1 MDLSFT
7 LKSIEAHLF
16 RVPIE
21 EPVVTSFGVM
31 RDRPALFVRA
41 ISSQGDVGWGEI
53 WCNFP
58 SVGAEHRARLV
69 NSVLAPACVGRDYG
83 DPAEAWRQLSGATEV
98 LAIQSG
104 EPGPL
109 AQSIAG
115 IDIALWDMVARR
127 CGLPAYRMFR
137 EENVDCVP
145 VYASGINASAP
156 EVLAAV
162 KRQEGYRRFKLKVGF
177 GKERDVANLR
187 AMRETLG
194 ADTAIMVDANQAWS
208 LDEALEMARALAPF
222 SPLWLEEPMRA
233 DQPMIAWREMAE
245 GSPIPIALGENL
257 RGTEQFTDAI
267 AGSGASFLQ
276 PDIGKWGGFSGCV
289 AIGRQAL
296 EHGLVF
302 CPHWLGGGVGL
313 VASLHL
319 LAAVGGPGV
328 LEVDANPNSLRD
340 VFVRNFPSVTAS
352 GDMNV
357 PAGAGLGVEPDLDA
371 MAQFRIEI

>member
-16 RVPIE
+16 RVPID

-31 RDRPALFVRA
+31 SDRPALFVRA

-69 NSVLAPACVGRDYG
+69 NRVLAPASLGREFA
-83 DPAEAWRQLSGATEV
+83 DPVDAWGHLSRATEV

-127 CGLPAYRMFR
+127 CGLPVYRIFR

-156 EVLAAV
+156 VALALE
-162 KRQEGYRRFKLKVGF
+162 KQQEGYRRFKLKVGF
-177 GKERDVANLR
+177 GRERDVANLR

-208 LDEALEMARALAPF
+208 LDEALEMAGVLAPF

-233 DQPMIAWREMAE
+233 DQPMIAWREMVA

-257 RGTEQFTDAI
+257 RGADEFSEMTAN
-267 AGSGASFLQ
+267 GGAAFLQ

-289 AIGRQAL
+289 PVGRQAL
-296 EHGLVF
+296 ERGLVF

-340 VFVRNFPSVTAS
+340 VFVRNFPAVTAS

-357 PAGAGLGVEPDLDA
+357 PAGTGLGVEPDLDA
-371 MAQFRIEI
+371 MAQFRIDV